1 MRVNQ
6 NGGLIFEKYM
16 SAQNFRILVTGAGMG
31 VIRDR
36 LEKIYDVHVYIGS

>member
-36 LEKIYDVHVYIGS
+36 LEKYMMGVCIMEF